1 MKSLCLTIAALSA
14 LLTLSMLAFGQQDAP
29 RIINGGVLN
38 GKAVSLVKPAYPA
51 EAKTAEIGGTISVE
65 VLIDEGG
72 NVISAAAIKTKD
84 ADTELAVEIVDA
96 WTALRA
102 AAEQAAMESKF
113 SPTVLSGNP
122 VKIKGIIVYNFV
134 SGRVIDGGIINSK
147 AVELPDP
154 IYPPA
159 AKAVAA
165 SGTVRVQVT
174 VDENGDIISATA
186 MSGHPLLQAAA
197 VDAARRAKFSP
208 TLLDG
213 KPVKVLGTLT
223 YKFVLPEKSQQ

>member
-1 MKSLCLTIAALSA
+1 MRSLCLMIAALSA

-84 ADTELAVEIVDA
+84 ADTELAVEIADA

-154 IYPPA
+154 IYLPA

-165 SGTVRVQVT
+165 SGTVTVQVT

-197 VDAARRAKFSP
+197 IDAARRAKFSP